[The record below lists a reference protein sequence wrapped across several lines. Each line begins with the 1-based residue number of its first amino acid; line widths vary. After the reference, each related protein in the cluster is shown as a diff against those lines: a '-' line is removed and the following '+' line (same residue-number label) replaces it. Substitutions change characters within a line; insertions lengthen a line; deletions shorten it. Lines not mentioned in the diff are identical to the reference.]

1 MLSLLRAKR
10 GVSIVGLWLVTV
22 TQATAS
28 PPHKTKPQTV
38 DPAQATEPAVPP
50 FRYEGPLGPAL
61 SLLRQGKPQQA
72 KGLLA
77 QTPAHGIND
86 IGFARTV
93 GTHDSGDAGVED
105 EFGALGE
112 GLEALDGDALNQHRG
127 GS

>member
-72 KGLLA
+72 GER
-77 QTPAHGIND
+77 Q
-86 IGFARTV
+86 V
-93 GTHDSGDAGVED
+93 GGGDV
-105 EFGALGE
+105 GE
-112 GLEALDGDALNQHRG
+112 GKEAGAQGDPPAEQGLGHTVHRG
-127 GS
+127 